1 MVFYLAEAEKV
12 AKKYKT
18 RDPKQIA
25 REKDIKVIYLS
36 LQVVYGMSFSLDLYK
51 FIVVNSNLPEDIQEL
66 VIAHELGHFVLH
78 PQGNF
83 IYILNQTMFYSK
95 HEYQANMF
103 AFGLQF
109 GAELIQHES
118 LVKELAAGPVDKLVK
133 TISKW
138 GLK

>member
-25 REKDIKVIYLS
+25 KEKDIKVIYLS

-66 VIAHELGHFVLH
+66 VVAHELGHFVLH

-83 IYILNQTMFYSK
+83 SC
-95 HEYQANMF
+95 
-103 AFGLQF
+103 
-109 GAELIQHES
+109 
-118 LVKELAAGPVDKLVK
+118 
-133 TISKW
+133 
-138 GLK
+138 